1 MGPRRSGRSV
11 ADRWQPRAKASL
23 GPGGATGAPPTL
35 DVTFVGDRGL
45 LDHVRNSSVGL
56 CNPRIEKGKGG
67 NNPDSVRLVGGQGQ
81 MIPALG

>member
-1 MGPRRSGRSV
+1 M
-11 ADRWQPRAKASL
+11 
-23 GPGGATGAPPTL
+23 